1 MKASLLRE
9 MTLYRYRYVIAY
21 GLFAVLLVTLL
32 TIDLSNLPY
41 GVSNSEM
48 NSAVASNSLNPL
60 SPRIADIVNFPY
72 HILQKISIGLLGL
85 STLSIRLPS
94 VILGL
99 IAGLVLAIMMNT
111 WFRRNVA
118 IISLMIATFSVPFIS
133 SGRLGVP
140 TIMYTL
146 LLLITLLSAVKLT
159 TKSKHAG
166 LWKLFLLTSA
176 LLLLYVPF
184 GVYTLLALVI
194 AGALHPHI
202 RYQLTHT
209 SKVQATLLSLLAL
222 LLIAPIVIAS
232 IFDHGVFKQLFG
244 LTSIEQSLQPHV
256 LKETVVSLL
265 KTLFLFSRPNA
276 GETVSP
282 FLNLTFALF
291 IAFGL
296 IKVIIDHHAA
306 RSYLLLIWL
315 AFTVCMLLIDPG
327 QLPLLFVPSILL
339 LAIGIETFISEWYK
353 LFPRNPYARIGALVP
368 ITLIFVG
375 LIAIAITRY
384 FYAYTYSDTSSA
396 FHPELRHIQKEV
408 KSTPAM
414 QLVVPSSQ
422 QSFYDI
428 LRAKNDRLSVVTPNE
443 IATNGRRL
451 VLASAQVSV
460 NELPKKIVTSPM
472 KTDAVLY
479 RIYDT
484 AKQ

>member
-9 MTLYRYRYVIAY
+9 MTLYRYRYAIAY

-32 TIDLSNLPY
+32 TIDISNVPY
-41 GVSNSEM
+41 GIGNSEM

-72 HILQKISIGLLGL
+72 HILQKASIGLFGL

-99 IAGLVLAIMMNT
+99 AAGLVLAVMLNT

-118 IISLMIATFSVPFIS
+118 IISLMIASFSVPFIS
-133 SGRLGVP
+133 SARLGVP

-146 LLLITLLSAVKLT
+146 LLLLTLLSAVKLT
-159 TKSKHAG
+159 AKSKHDF
-166 LWKLFLLTSA
+166 LWKLLLLVSA

-209 SKVQATLLSLLAL
+209 SKLKAAILSLLAL
-222 LLIAPIVIAS
+222 VLVAPIVIAS
-232 IFDHGVFKQLFG
+232 VYDHGVFKQLFG
-244 LTSIEQSLQPHV
+244 LTAIEQSLQPHV
-256 LKETVVSLL
+256 LKETVISLL

-282 FLNLTFALF
+282 FLNLTFSLF

-315 AFTVCMLLIDPG
+315 VFTVGMLLIDPG

-353 LFPRNPYARIGALVP
+353 LFPRNPYARIGALFP

-384 FYAYTYSDTSSA
+384 FYAYTYSDTTSA
-396 FHPELRHIQKEV
+396 FHPELRHIQKEI
-408 KSTPAM
+408 KATPSM
-414 QLVVPSSQ
+414 QLVVPASQ

-428 LRAKNDRLSVVTPNE
+428 FRAKNDRLSVVTPE
-443 IATNGRRL
+443 QMAPNGRRL
-451 VLASAQVSV
+451 VLSLTNTQV

-479 RIYDT
+479 RIYDS